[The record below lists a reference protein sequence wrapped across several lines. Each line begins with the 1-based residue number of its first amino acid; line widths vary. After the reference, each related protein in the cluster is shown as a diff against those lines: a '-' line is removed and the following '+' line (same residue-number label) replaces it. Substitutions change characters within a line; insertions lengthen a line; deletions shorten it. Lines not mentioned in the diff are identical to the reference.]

1 MEIKQRPPYEVV
13 QFLIGV
19 SAAVAIPDVE
29 DKKAALAAALDK
41 VIEELGKKFNDKCAD
56 EYVVPLNS
64 SAPNIQIFDG
74 VVMGTLSGVVKE
86 KSHEIKAVRV
96 ASPVE
101 KVIEA
106 AKKAGGTIRQNNVRK
121 RRTR

>member
-1 MEIKQRPPYEVV
+1 MESKQRPPYEVV
-13 QFLIGV
+13 QFLLGV
-19 SAAVAIPDVE
+19 SAAVAVPDVE

-41 VIEELGKKFNDKCAD
+41 VIEELASKFNAKCAD

-64 SAPNIQIFDG
+64 SAPNIQVFNG

-86 KSHEIKAVRV
+86 KSHEIKSVRV
-96 ASPVE
+96 ASPAE

-106 AKKAGGTIRQNNVRK
+106 AKQIGGTV
-121 RRTR
+121 RRTRRRGR